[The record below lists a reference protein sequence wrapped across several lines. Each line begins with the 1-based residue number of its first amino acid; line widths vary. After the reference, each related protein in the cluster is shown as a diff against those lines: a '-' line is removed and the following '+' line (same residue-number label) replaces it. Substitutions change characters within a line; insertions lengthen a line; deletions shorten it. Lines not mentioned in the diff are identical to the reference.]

1 MLINFLKDVTKNA
14 QSSNAQNLLGNLVIF
29 EINFVY
35 RLVQLIVIPF
45 VLSLLLLVFSKAYHK
60 ILVLFGLIQNFEF
73 SDLAMAKL
81 EKVIIA
87 VT

>member
-1 MLINFLKDVTKNA
+1 MLINFLKGVTKNA
-14 QSSNAQNLLGNLVIF
+14 HSSDTQNLLDNLVIF
-29 EINFVY
+29 EINFVH

-45 VLSLLLLVFSKAYHK
+45 VLSLLLLVLSQVNHK
-60 ILVLFGLIQNFEF
+60 ILVLFGLIQNFEI
-73 SDLAMAKL
+73 SDLAMAKV

>member
-1 MLINFLKDVTKNA
+1 LLINFLKGATKNA
-14 QSSNAQNLLGNLVIF
+14 HSSNAQNLLDNLVIF
-29 EINFVY
+29 EINFVH

-45 VLSLLLLVFSKAYHK
+45 VLSLLLLVLSRVNHK
-60 ILVLFGLIQNFEF
+60 ILVLFRLIQNFEF
-73 SDLAMAKL
+73 SDLAMAKF